1 MGAYLSAPVTEKESQ
16 DGENPRPNGLRFG
29 VTAMQGWRVKMED
42 AHLARVC
49 LEEDEEEEEE
59 GQVDRNGR
67 EEKGERVMKEGEKER
82 KGPTALFGVFDG
94 HGGSEVANYCAKHLE
109 HVLVTSQAWKGGKRE
124 EGKGGR
130 DVQGALKEAFLRLDG
145 MLAGKEGQE
154 ELQEMLREEREGG
167 KRPEPEVSLEEVAVQ
182 TGLSVGSIRAY
193 VKEAWRRGQA
203 GDEEEGGEEEG
214 EGGREEE
221 EGEQKGRGGEEE
233 VDEEEEEEEEEGVV
247 VVEEEEE
254 RGWSYR
260 MRRGWRSRER
270 RRSGHRPRLG
280 RQGGKSV
287 GGGKEEGKSWRQGCV

>member
-1 MGAYLSAPVTEKESQ
+1 MPLMSCCSSTLMSGHAWVAPGESLQ
-16 DGENPRPNGLRFG
+16 LYEAVAFASCSCASPRLPCSLISSPRSLTRMFPYSGENPRPNGLRFG

-193 VKEAWRRGQA
+193 VKEAWRRGQKA
-203 GDEEEGGEEEG
+203 A
-214 EGGREEE
+214 
-221 EGEQKGRGGEEE
+221 QFHA
-233 VDEEEEEEEEEGVV
+233 V
-247 VVEEEEE
+247 
-254 RGWSYR
+254 Y
-260 MRRGWRSRER
+260 
-270 RRSGHRPRLG
+270 
-280 RQGGKSV
+280 
-287 GGGKEEGKSWRQGCV
+287 